1 MTNLNTPKKMSLGVG
16 ILNLT
21 GLGMGYLYQKQWLRW
36 GIHLLITII
45 LVATAFLTNASKQP
59 IIWLPVFG
67 LWLCWMA
74 FDGWRIH
81 QQPGPKNY
89 LFSLQLPEN
98 RQWLILAVPA
108 FLLVLIAAGFM
119 GYIAM
124 GGKEFLIGQQAYQ
137 EADCESAVEHFNK
150 VTSIYE
156 LTFSFQISAA
166 DDRLLECAVLLSANQ
181 AYQEGDFAEAI
192 QSYQSYLEIDSGFE
206 LTTYTE
212 EALAASYY
220 GWAMD
225 LMAANDYTEAIDKH
239 LVILENYPDTPAAE
253 QVGEPLAETYLLYS
267 AQLWESG
274 DFKEAIDTATI
285 PLNQYPNTT
294 AGEQADDQ
302 ISKIYLDWAVYLHQT
317 NSYQEAVEIIALIQD
332 KYPDAPSVDG
342 AIDLAAKI
350 HFDWASYLY
359 EAGDYQESINVSE
372 IILDEYP
379 DYYTASEIKQDIK
392 TAYLAL
398 GLDLRESD
406 QYTLAI
412 VKYETFQENY
422 PQISITVNIPQLVFE
437 TQLEWG
443 EYLTQQGKFSLA
455 LDKFTEII
463 ELASEPDDVKT
474 AEEGYHNAL
483 LALSKVTGSEGQQI
497 LNEAFKTACNGEP
510 AASPAVGFVKD
521 EPAKARSCSSELKLD
536 KDLIAEYPGHFQYV
550 FFLSDG
556 METVQSCKY
565 NQGHTLIRQRQY
577 LLVTIRNTV
586 TGNVFTT
593 KKFYGSDP
601 PQCEKTEW
609 FSGPTA
615 YKYGTIPSMTE
626 VNSWLNGF
634 LR

>member
-1 MTNLNTPKKMSLGVG
+1 MTNQNTPKKMSFGVG

-21 GLGMGYLYQKQWLRW
+21 GLGLGYLYQKQWRRW

-45 LVATAFLTNASKQP
+45 LITTAFLTNASKQP
-59 IIWLPVFG
+59 ILWLPVFG

-81 QQPGPKNY
+81 QGPDPKDY

-108 FLLVLIAAGFM
+108 FLLVLIAAGLM
-119 GYIAM
+119 GYISM
-124 GGKEFLIGQQAYQ
+124 GGKEFQLGQQAYQ

-156 LTFSFQISAA
+156 LTFSSQISAA
-166 DDRLLECAVLLSANQ
+166 DDRLLECDVLLSANQ
-181 AYQEGDFAEAI
+181 AYQEGDFEEAI
-192 QSYQSYLEIDSGFE
+192 QSYQGYLEIDSDYE

-225 LMAANDYTEAIDKH
+225 MMAANDYIEAIDKH
-239 LVILENYPDTPAAE
+239 LLILEVYPDTSAAE

-267 AQLWESG
+267 AQLWGSG
-274 DFKEAIDTATI
+274 DFKEAIDTAMI
-285 PLNQYPNTT
+285 PLNQYPGTA

-302 ISKIYLDWAVYLHQT
+302 ILEIYLDWAVYLHK
-317 NSYQEAVEIIALIQD
+317 NDSYQEAVEIIALLQD
-332 KYPDAPSVDG
+332 KYPDAPSMDG
-342 AIDLAAKI
+342 VIDLVAKI

-359 EAGDYQESINVSE
+359 EEGDYQESINVSE
-372 IILDEYP
+372 IILDQYP

-392 TAYLAL
+392 AAYLSL
-398 GLDLRESD
+398 GLDLRESG
-406 QYTLAI
+406 QYIIAI
-412 VKYETFQENY
+412 KNYETFQEEY
-422 PQISITVNIPQLVFE
+422 PQISMTVNIPQLVFE

-455 LDKFTEII
+455 MDKFTEII
-463 ELASEPDDVKT
+463 ELTSEPDEVKT
-474 AEEGYHNAL
+474 AEEGYQNAL

-497 LNEAFKTACNGEP
+497 LNEAFKTACKGEP
-510 AASPAVGFVKD
+510 AASPAVGFAKD
-521 EPAKARSCSSELKLD
+521 EPAKGRSCSSDLKLD
-536 KDLIAEYPGHFQYV
+536 KDQTAEYPGHFQYV
-550 FFLSDG
+550 FSLSDG
-556 METVQSCKY
+556 TEKVESCKY
-565 NQGHTLIRQRQY
+565 EQGHTLIRERQY
-577 LLVTIRNTV
+577 LLVTIRKTV
-586 TGNVFTT
+586 TGNVYTT

-601 PQCEKTEW
+601 PKCEQTEW
-609 FSGPTA
+609 FYGKTA
-615 YKYGTIPSMTE
+615 YKSGTIPSMTE
-626 VNSWLNGF
+626 VYSWLDGY